1 MTYNET
7 IRFIFEQLPMFT
19 KLGRSAYKE
28 NLDNTLALAAFW
40 GNPHRDLKVIHI
52 AGTNGKGSVS
62 HTLASLFQT
71 AGYKTGLYTSPHLYD
86 FRERIKVD
94 GQMISKKG
102 VSDFVKKSM
111 NIIEELK
118 PSFFELTTTMAFEWF
133 RSQKV
138 DIAIVEVGLGG
149 RLDCTNIVN
158 PLLSVITN
166 ISYDHTDILGK
177 TLELIAREKAGIIK
191 HKVPVVVGQSNPDTD
206 PVFKEFALKNE
217 AELIFADKNL
227 SVIHSRA
234 DKSYQIFSVYKNHQ
248 PAYLDIKIDLLGNYQ
263 RKNIVTIL
271 QCIEV
276 LDKIGYRFSK
286 DIIYKGLRDAAKNTG
301 LNGRWQ
307 ILKNE
312 PLIVC
317 DTAHNP
323 DGILQVVDQIKQ
335 QTYKNLYIVLGMV
348 NDKDISKVLS
358 TLPWEAH
365 YIFTQ
370 ASIPRALN
378 ATELCNKAQEF
389 NLRGEVVPN
398 VKEAYRLARKK
409 AKKGDMIY
417 IGGSTFVVAEI
428 G

>member
-1 MTYNET
+1 MTYTET
-7 IRFIFEQLPMFT
+7 IAFLFEQLPMFT
-19 KLGRSAYKE
+19 KQGKSAYKE
-28 NLDNTLALAAFW
+28 NLDNTLALADFW
-40 GNPHRDLKVIHI
+40 GKPHRDLKVIHI

-62 HTLASLFQT
+62 HTLASVFQT

-111 NIIEELK
+111 KVIETLK

-191 HKVPVVVGQSNPDTD
+191 HKIPVVVGQSNPETD

-234 DKSYQIFSVYKNHQ
+234 DSSYQTFSVYKNHQ

-271 QCIEV
+271 QCIEI

-286 DIIYKGLRDAAKNTG
+286 DIIYNGLRDAAKSTG

-307 ILKNE
+307 LLKNE

-358 TLPWEAH
+358 ILPWEAH

-378 ATELCNKAQEF
+378 ATELRNKAQEF

-398 VKEAYRLARKK
+398 VKDAYRLARKK